1 MPAKILIVEDEAIV
15 ALDLVHRLRSLGY
28 IVSGST
34 ATGEQ
39 AIQSAEDVRPDLVL
53 MDIRLDGDMN
63 GIEAAA
69 YLRDRFDLPIIFVTA
84 YSDNDVLKQALMV
97 GASRFL
103 LKPFE
108 DEELRD
114 AVESILGKG

>member
-53 MDIRLDGDMN
+53 MDIRLYGDMN

>member
-53 MDIRLDGDMN
+53 MDIRLGGDMN

>member
-15 ALDLVHRLRSLGY
+15 ALDLAHRLRSLGY

-53 MDIRLDGDMN
+53 MDIRLGGDMN

-69 YLRDRFDLPIIFVTA
+69 YLRDRFDLPVIFVTA